1 MAARAGPSLR
11 ASRLESNQEGLRGW
25 VFPGGTIPR
34 VSVAKALDSAPGG
47 SSQHQDGH
55 PPPALRSGGRY
66 PLAARKPGSARSRP
80 ASPRPSE
87 EIELMNQR

>member
-1 MAARAGPSLR
+1 
-11 ASRLESNQEGLRGW
+11 
-25 VFPGGTIPR
+25 
-34 VSVAKALDSAPGG
+34 AKALDSAPDG

-66 PLAARKPGSARSRP
+66 PLAVPVREPVPGSRTRKPGSARSRP

-87 EIELMNQR
+87 EIELMSQR